1 MTHLNPK
8 QAGLALGILFGGFH
22 LVWSILVALSW
33 GQPLMDFILWA
44 HMVHVPYTVGP
55 FDLTAS
61 LTLIVLTFVVGYAV
75 GFVFAKVWN
84 KVHKS

>member
-1 MTHLNPK
+1 MNLNPK
-8 QAGLALGILFGGFH
+8 KAGLALGIVISGFH
-22 LVWSILVALSW
+22 IVWSVLVALSW
-33 GQPLMDFILWA
+33 GQSLMDFILWA
-44 HMVHVPYTVGP
+44 HMVHTVHTVGP

-61 LTLIVLTFVVGYAV
+61 LTLIVVTFVVGYVV